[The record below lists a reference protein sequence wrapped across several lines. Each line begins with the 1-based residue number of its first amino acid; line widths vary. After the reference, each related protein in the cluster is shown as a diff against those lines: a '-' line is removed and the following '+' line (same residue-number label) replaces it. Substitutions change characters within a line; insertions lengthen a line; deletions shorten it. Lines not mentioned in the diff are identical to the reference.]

1 MILVDK
7 ESSLQ
12 VSVPEEKGRV
22 IIDYLRTDGYG
33 NSSFE
38 TPLRESITLYG
49 TVGTG
54 FVVPQ
59 NLNISS
65 YYDLIN
71 AEYGKKGI
79 FESGTIRLRYYYS
92 AKYKPDRL
100 VDGIINDGQYCEEVR
115 FKVTD
120 PAYTEVELMIRSLD
134 TQIVM
139 VITVSYADKEQT
151 IKLID
156 NNGCNVQL
164 YIKGTGK
171 SYT

>member
-79 FESGTIRLRYYYS
+79 FESGPIS
-92 AKYKPDRL
+92 CD
-100 VDGIINDGQYCEEVR
+100 IIIVLN
-115 FKVTD
+115 
-120 PAYTEVELMIRSLD
+120 IS
-134 TQIVM
+134 QIVW
-139 VITVSYADKEQT
+139 
-151 IKLID
+151 
-156 NNGCNVQL
+156 
-164 YIKGTGK
+164 
-171 SYT
+171 

>member
-1 MILVDK
+1 M
-7 ESSLQ
+7 
-12 VSVPEEKGRV
+12 
-22 IIDYLRTDGYG
+22 
-33 NSSFE
+33 
-38 TPLRESITLYG
+38 
-49 TVGTG
+49 
-54 FVVPQ
+54 PQ

-100 VDGIINDGQYCEEVR
+100 VDGIINDGHYCEEVR

-120 PAYTEVELMIRSLD
+120 PAYTEVRVDDKKLTPDSNGYY
-134 TQIVM
+134 
-139 VITVSYADKEQT
+139 TVSYADKEQT

-156 NNGCNVQL
+156 NNAVMCSF
-164 YIKGTGK
+164 I
-171 SYT
+171 

>member
-71 AEYGKKGI
+71 AEYGKRVYLNQVQ
-79 FESGTIRLRYYYS
+79 SGC
-92 AKYKPDRL
+92 D
-100 VDGIINDGQYCEEVR
+100 IIIVLN
-115 FKVTD
+115 
-120 PAYTEVELMIRSLD
+120 IS
-134 TQIVM
+134 QIVW
-139 VITVSYADKEQT
+139 
-151 IKLID
+151 
-156 NNGCNVQL
+156 
-164 YIKGTGK
+164 
-171 SYT
+171 

>member
-1 MILVDK
+1 M
-7 ESSLQ
+7 
-12 VSVPEEKGRV
+12 
-22 IIDYLRTDGYG
+22 
-33 NSSFE
+33 
-38 TPLRESITLYG
+38 
-49 TVGTG
+49 
-54 FVVPQ
+54 PQ

-79 FESGTIRLRYYYS
+79 FETGTIRLRYYYS

-100 VDGIINDGQYCEEVR
+100 VDGIINDGHYCEEVR

-120 PAYTEVELMIRSLD
+120 PAYTEVRVDDKKLTPDSNGYY
-134 TQIVM
+134 
-139 VITVSYADKEQT
+139 TVSYADKEQT

-164 YIKGTGK
+164 YIKVLEIIYLTATIVLKILFVLSVARYFLHRQVISTVIAGQR
-171 SYT
+171 